1 MIKSHDNLTLLE
13 CEIYTSCTEME
24 YIFHTKLYTFILT
37 FKNQAL
43 LLKPFISVTCYLLE
57 SVGRFL

>member
-13 CEIYTSCTEME
+13 FEIYTSCTETE
-24 YIFHTKLYTFILT
+24 YIFHTELYIFNLT
-37 FKNQAL
+37 FKSQAL

-57 SVGRFL
+57 TFGRFL